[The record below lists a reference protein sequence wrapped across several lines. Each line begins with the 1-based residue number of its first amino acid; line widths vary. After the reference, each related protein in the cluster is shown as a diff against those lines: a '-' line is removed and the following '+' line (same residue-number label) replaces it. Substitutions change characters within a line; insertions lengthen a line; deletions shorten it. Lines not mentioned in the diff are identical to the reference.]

1 MIKNKRQMEKHWQDY
16 WDKIKLFEP
25 DLKNSEH
32 KYYCLM
38 MFPYPSAALHI
49 GHMRNYTLGDTLA
62 RYKIM
67 QGFNLF
73 TPMGWDAFGLPAEN
87 AAIKDGIH
95 PAESTAKNIATM
107 KKQLRE
113 WGVGY
118 AWSKEINSSSPEYYK
133 WTQWLF
139 LQLYK
144 KGLAYRKKA
153 KVNFCPSCQTVLA
166 NEQVIEGKCER
177 CSTAVVQKEL
187 EQWFLKIT
195 AYAERLLEDLN
206 TLTKWPEKVKT
217 MQKNWI
223 GRSEGAEVKFKL
235 QATSYRLQDR
245 ESIKVFT
252 TRPDTLFGCTYLAL
266 STEHQIIEKLKSKV
280 ENSKEIEKYIEE
292 TKKQSISTRDILG
305 KEKSGVEIKGVK
317 AINPVNNQKI
327 PIWVVD
333 YVLMEYGTGAI
344 MAVPAH
350 DQRDFEFAKKYN
362 LPIKKVINPLPATL
376 YPLPASQAYE
386 GEGTLINSEKYN
398 GLSSQEA
405 KEKITADLQKKGL
418 AEKKVLYRL
427 RDWLISRQRYW
438 GTPIPI
444 IYCPKCGTLPLPEKD
459 LPVVLPRDV
468 QFKPGGE
475 SPLKRKSN
483 FIQTTCPKCGSLAR
497 READTMDTFIDS
509 SWYYLRYLSPQD
521 KKDAF
526 NSSLVNRWLPVDQ
539 YIGGVE
545 HAIMHLL
552 YARFINKFLYDC
564 KLVNFN
570 EPFTSLFT
578 QGMVIKD
585 GLKMSKSKGNVVYP
599 DTLIEKYGAD
609 AVRLYILFIAPPDKD
624 VEWNSKGVT
633 GMWRFLKKVEQL
645 AAGGRLQAASQKTK
659 NLKPEVALRRNI
671 HQTIKKV
678 TEDMERFHFNTA
690 ISSIME
696 LVNYLSRYPF
706 PVSRYPLEVIIL
718 LLAPFAPHFC
728 EEIWQNVLKNKGS
741 VFKHPW
747 PRYES
752 RFIQPEKAL
761 IIVQVNGKLRAK
773 IEVERDTSEKE
784 LKELVLKEEQ
794 LKKWLTKPIK
804 KIVVVPNQ
812 IVNIVI

>member
-223 GRSEGAEVKFKL
+223 GRSEGAEVRFKL

-266 STEHQIIEKLKSKV
+266 STEHPIIEKLKSKV

-362 LPIKKVINPLPATL
+362 LPIKKVINPLPATR

>member
-1 MIKNKRQMEKHWQDY
+1 MNNYSDIEKRWQNY

-223 GRSEGAEVKFKL
+223 GRSEGAEVKFKIKNAKL
-235 QATSYRLQDR
+235 AMQN
-245 ESIKVFT
+245 EEFIKVFT

-266 STEHQIIEKLKSKV
+266 STEHPIIEKLKSKI
-280 ENSKEIEKYIEE
+280 ENRKEIEKYIKE
-292 TKKQSISTRDILG
+292 TKRQSISTRDILG

-362 LPIKKVINPLPATL
+362 LPIRQVIKAPSPKPQA
-376 YPLPASQAYE
+376 PSPKRAYE
-386 GEGTLINSEKYN
+386 GEGALINSEKYN

-444 IYCPKCGTLPLPEKD
+444 IYCPKCGTLPLPGKD

-526 NSSLVNRWLPVDQ
+526 NSSLVNRWLPVNQ

-564 KLVNFN
+564 EFVNFN

-609 AVRLYILFIAPPDKD
+609 AVRLYILFIAPPGKD
-624 VEWNSKGVT
+624 VEWNSEGVA
-633 GMWRFLKKVEQL
+633 GMWRFLKKVERIGL
-645 AAGGRLQAASQKTK
+645 RVEGGGKRKEREQKIEK
-659 NLKPEVALRRNI
+659 NLQREI
-671 HQTIKKV
+671 HKTIKKV

-696 LVNYLSRYPF
+696 LVNYLSRFPF
-706 PVSRYPLEVIIL
+706 PVSRFPLETIIL

-773 IEVERDTSEKE
+773 IEVERDISEKE